1 MTGGAAS
8 QRIDK
13 WLWCARVFRTREQAA
28 SFVEEQT
35 VRLTRGGQ
43 TQRVGKPG
51 FNLKEGD
58 EIALILS
65 GRPKAYR
72 VLAFALRRG
81 SAQEAAAL
89 FEALPVS

>member
-1 MTGGAAS
+1 MTDSAAS

-28 SFVEEQT
+28 AFVEQQT
-35 VRLTRGGQ
+35 VRLTREGQ

-51 FNLKEGD
+51 FALKQGD

-72 VLAFALRRG
+72 VLAFAARRG
-81 SAQEAAAL
+81 STQEAAAL
-89 FEALPVS
+89 FEALAVS